1 MKKAVYFPQVVE
13 RVADLLIADLGRGEA
28 TSDGNRI
35 SGYFVLLQGVD
46 NEEETVTVSIIEE
59 KESLEKGKSYY
70 TIHCADD
77 VTPADCDLFFS
88 EDLSKGSLVEALM
101 DIARE
106 FNLVSPP
113 KAEPEPK
120 PTTGDWY
127 KVKLLTAALAD
138 AARCEA
144 EGKTFY
150 GAYVHF
156 TTPGVKNITI
166 GEGGLQ
172 VLLQYYK
179 ENKDPGW
186 D

>member
-1 MKKAVYFPQVVE
+1 MASPKGFDKEYIFN
-13 RVADLLIADLGRGEA
+13 LIMPSTSEPETEA
-28 TSDGNRI
+28 
-35 SGYFVLLQGVD
+35 
-46 NEEETVTVSIIEE
+46 EETEPE
-59 KESLEKGKSYY
+59 
-70 TIHCADD
+70 
-77 VTPADCDLFFS
+77 P
-88 EDLSKGSLVEALM
+88 
-101 DIARE
+101 
-106 FNLVSPP
+106 SPQP